1 MPTLLPKSTKK
12 SSAVAIDM
20 HKGLKNPYSILKNS
34 GQHLK
39 LVFLIG
45 LDKFSFFSE
54 LNNLKAITLDER

>member
-1 MPTLLPKSTKK
+1 
-12 SSAVAIDM
+12 M